1 MQKNRL
7 RNYVRSLIFND
18 NAFYVIESFV
28 TQGINMSENHIHL
41 IISRKVAN
49 GVQNNTSTL
58 RPKISLL

>member
-1 MQKNRL
+1 M
-7 RNYVRSLIFND
+7 YND

-58 RPKISLL
+58 SLKSKNITVVS